1 MAKAI
6 YYMKLSLLNRH
17 VLGELYL
24 EERIPEIKAMADF
37 VSVFYAPQFLTA
49 ERAQDAQSN
58 DFDFAWQMANLSR
71 IEPVYKSVM
80 NHCWYLDPTAI
91 PLSLAAS
98 DNPVEMVKVAKAI
111 FNQDRPAGI
120 ADYDIKR

>member
-37 VSVFYAPQFLTA
+37 VSVFYAPKFLTA
-49 ERAQDAQSN
+49 EKVQDATILTLPGK
-58 DFDFAWQMANLSR
+58 WQIFPELNLQPKLF
-71 IEPVYKSVM
+71 I
-80 NHCWYLDPTAI
+80 
-91 PLSLAAS
+91 
-98 DNPVEMVKVAKAI
+98 
-111 FNQDRPAGI
+111 NQL
-120 ADYDIKR
+120 